1 MITFSDTF
9 LFLDASEPEP
19 ALVAALELAL
29 SYLLSPL
36 PSDMSPIEVADNQDQ
51 VARLQAEANETMT
64 VDGVPSK

>member
-51 VARLQAEANETMT
+51 VA
-64 VDGVPSK
+64 